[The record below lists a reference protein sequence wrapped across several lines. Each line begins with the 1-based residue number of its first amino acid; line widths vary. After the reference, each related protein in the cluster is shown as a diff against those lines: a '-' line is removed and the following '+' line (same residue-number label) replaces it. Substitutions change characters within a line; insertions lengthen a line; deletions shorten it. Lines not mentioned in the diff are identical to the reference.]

1 MVVVSILVMGAS
13 CDRVCPEAS
22 QGDFTTAACF
32 GTDEKDVAAADG
44 RRGKEYG
51 RERCIQATPR
61 PPFLLKANVSFLPS
75 LREEEKKEDASAASF
90 AHFFPLLHLVH
101 SKYRRTRERRR
112 RGGRGSGL
120 AAEKEEEEE
129 ETPAVK
135 EEEKSVTLDLSL
147 APCKYKKRCGFQQ
160 HLASFCEITLVLH
173 PTDFY
178 GVQLFIGQ
186 KLLNILPGV
195 HKE

>member
-1 MVVVSILVMGAS
+1 M
-13 CDRVCPEAS
+13 CPEAS

-61 PPFLLKANVSFLPS
+61 PPFLLKANMSFLPS
-75 LREEEKKEDASAASF
+75 LREEEKEEDASAASL

-120 AAEKEEEEE
+120 AAEKEEEEEE

-160 HLASFCEITLVLH
+160 HLASFCEITLILH

-178 GVQLFIGQ
+178 GV
-186 KLLNILPGV
+186 
-195 HKE
+195 